1 MDKQA
6 SKVLG
11 LDWNNVPHIR
21 LVDESFS
28 QVKKED
34 NIDNLIGKVIENTNK

>member
-6 SKVLG
+6 AKVLG
-11 LDWNNVPHIR
+11 LDWKNIPHLR

-28 QVKKED
+28 SSKKKEQTAEQLA
-34 NIDNLIGKVIENTNK
+34 NQQA